1 MKKCYLLED
10 TEVNLQL
17 CANCLRSGAC
27 NNIPQPGWREPQTLI
42 SHSPEAGCLRPGA
55 CVVGWW
61 CLHCSWGADGCL
73 LCVLAGGRGREGAR
87 PASAHK
93 DTSPSCN
100 STLRIS
106 SKLVTSRRPHLQI
119 PAPQSFHIGILG
131 TQTFSPQ
138 QSVGEERH
146 GCMCMCDRKLLTK
159 AITDPKLL
167 HSYRVLNSGMVSGS
181 FQSCF

>member
-1 MKKCYLLED
+1 MDSLTEFSHQLLTGRLCLYSEGMEHEGQRRKRMKKCYLLED

-93 DTSPSCN
+93 DTNPSCN

-119 PAPQSFHIGILG
+119 PAP
-131 TQTFSPQ
+131 
-138 QSVGEERH
+138 
-146 GCMCMCDRKLLTK
+146 
-159 AITDPKLL
+159 
-167 HSYRVLNSGMVSGS
+167 
-181 FQSCF
+181 